1 MLNDADMHTPVHLS
15 SLSCLRTGDS
25 DGQYM
30 TARKLQRWIRQNLP
44 SSKLARW
51 AVGLLLIIGGI
62 LGFLPVLGFW
72 MLPLGLYVLS
82 MDSRPV
88 RRFRRRLDLFF
99 GRAWYRLRN
108 RLRGERTRRRQ
119 KHRDGKNR

>member
-1 MLNDADMHTPVHLS
+1 
-15 SLSCLRTGDS
+15 
-25 DGQYM
+25 M
-30 TARKLQRWIRQNLP
+30 TARKLQHWIRQNLP

-82 MDSRPV
+82 MDSRPL

-99 GRAWYRLRN
+99 GRVWYRLRN
-108 RLRGERTRRRQ
+108 RLRGESLRGERTRRRQ
-119 KHRDGKNR
+119 KHRDGKN